1 MLRSQRFK
9 KLSAVAGASAFVAMV
24 LLGVGFAQNQASTG
38 TANTGTASPGA
49 TLGETATTT
58 TPPAE
63 PVTSKATPPFTFTTP
78 SGFAAPH

>member
-1 MLRSQRFK
+1 MRSQQVK
-9 KLSAVAGASAFVAMV
+9 NVSAVLGASAFVAMV
-24 LLGVGFAQNQASTG
+24 LLGAGLAQHLPAAGMVS
-38 TANTGTASPGA
+38 SEPGA

-58 TPPAE
+58 TPPPA

>member
-1 MLRSQRFK
+1 MLRSQQFK

-24 LLGVGFAQNQASTG
+24 LLGVGFAQNQA
-38 TANTGTASPGA
+38 NTGTAISGPDA

-58 TPPAE
+58 TPPE
-63 PVTSKATPPFTFTTP
+63 QPVTSKATPPFTFTTP